1 MATVDADGGDA
12 VLERQ
17 FAKSIEPGEASRA
30 GVRIADLK
38 NNRLIEDGDRRQG
51 GLRLAGIAK
60 RFQKECVGVL
70 QRPGLDRIRLPQ

>member
-30 GVRIADLK
+30 AARLADLK
-38 NNRLIEDGDRRQG
+38 NNRLTEG
-51 GLRLAGIAK
+51 
-60 RFQKECVGVL
+60 
-70 QRPGLDRIRLPQ
+70 